1 LFIFSKTNKFYSP
14 PLLFVTSKVEMV
26 VWANCMH
33 HRLGSNPARVGN
45 SFLHVKVKHLS
56 TQLILK
62 MKESEE

>member
-1 LFIFSKTNKFYSP
+1 
-14 PLLFVTSKVEMV
+14 MV
-26 VWANCMH
+26 VWANCIH